1 MQGGYTSGSSVTCV
15 IGTLLFEQHFITI
28 SEHRRAG
35 CGKKVVVSVG
45 QYKAAQV
52 LVAALVK
59 RICGFDF
66 KLRKK

>member
-28 SEHRRAG
+28 SEHHWAG
-35 CGKKVVVSVG
+35 CGKKVVSVG